1 MRTLVVLC
9 STLHACSG
17 VAPQRRAPPALS
29 AEHGPSASPAE
40 PSTERVM
47 TRRMDPSNAAPP
59 APSPA
64 PSAQHGSVRFTGT
77 ITDLSFE
84 CWADRG
90 PCAVRV
96 NETWILTGARG
107 DPRMASSPGLEE
119 DAACGALIGLELSG
133 ASADELRRRYVG
145 KRAEV
150 HAGRADAHRL
160 TLCGSADFH
169 IRLVR

>member
-1 MRTLVVLC
+1 MRALVVLC
-9 STLHACSG
+9 STLHACG
-17 VAPQRRAPPALS
+17 GFAPQPRTPPAVGS
-29 AEHGPSASPAE
+29 ERAPSASPAE

-47 TRRMDPSNAAPP
+47 TRSMEPSSAAPA

-64 PSAQHGSVRFTGT
+64 PSAELGSVQFTGT

-84 CWADRG
+84 CWSDRG
-90 PCAVRV
+90 PCAIKV
-96 NETWILTGARG
+96 NETWILTGSRR
-107 DPRMASSPGLEE
+107 DPRMSSPPGLEE
-119 DAACGALIGLELSG
+119 DAACGALVGIELSG

-150 HAGRADAHRL
+150 HAGRADDHRL

-169 IRLVR
+169 VRLVQ